1 MKLLIADDEP
11 MIGDMLKDYFE
22 DHLSCEVLV
31 ATTASSALAILEKEQ
46 PEGMLLDINFKSKL
60 DGFDVL
66 KKARTLSPFTKV
78 IMVTGASDFES
89 IEHAIAL
96 GAVDYVTKPFTMDY
110 LEDTVRMKIANMLLC
125 A

>member
-1 MKLLIADDEP
+1 MKLLIADDEA
-11 MIGDMLKDYFE
+11 MICKMLKDYFE
-22 DHLSCEVLV
+22 DHLSCEVFV
-31 ATTASSALAILEKEQ
+31 ATTAAAALSLLEKEQ
-46 PEGMLLDINFKSKL
+46 PEGMLLDLNLKSKQS
-60 DGFDVL
+60 GFDIL
-66 KKARTLSPFTKV
+66 RKARTVSPFTKI

-89 IEHAIAL
+89 IEQAVEL